1 MVVRMPTY
9 TGLARTNFFRVT
21 DCDSFR
27 EEARR
32 LNVTLEEVCE
42 DGTWL
47 MSLRSAPHWPLA
59 QPGEDPEEARAP
71 IVAAIVRHLQDDD
84 VAVFQEV
91 LISDDGCVRGLS
103 LAVDSSGEEVVIDL
117 DDIYGHSYDLTGS
130 VRRVG
135 NSQPGVALASPSV

>member
-1 MVVRMPTY
+1 MPTY
-9 TGLARTNFFRVT
+9 TGMARTNFFRVT

-27 EEARR
+27 EEVRR

-135 NSQPGVALASPSV
+135 NAHFGAGLPTLPVLTHA